1 MAIINALEYLFQQ
14 YSTETLQENE
24 TVTQNGDEGKYKLT
38 MLGWQIVF
46 SSVLQWGS
54 VCG

>member
-14 YSTETLQENE
+14 YSTETLQVDE
-24 TVTQNGDEGKYKLT
+24 TVTQNGEGKYKLT